1 MVQIVGNRMA
11 CGSGENIPA
20 CGQRPIQALDE
31 TSEMQTVPSVGAS
44 SPVIHPWMG
53 KGNRDKRINN
63 KKKMQRAIGNYDYVL
78 SCWFPKQ
85 LRKDAQMC
93 PLL

>member
-11 CGSGENIPA
+11 CGRGENIPA

-44 SPVIHPWMG
+44 SPVMHPWMG
-53 KGNRDKRINN
+53 KGNRETKKNN
-63 KKKMQRAIGNYDYVL
+63 KTKCKG
-78 SCWFPKQ
+78 
-85 LRKDAQMC
+85 QMETMTMC
-93 PLL
+93 